1 MASTFLKYS
10 QDTVPREEKVWARRA
25 HLTTLLTYP
34 LALLPFPFTW
44 EVLATLIFPFT
55 VWLSRNKSSYSA
67 KQSLEAIYLQTIL
80 CFGYIGFGHAFAQDR
95 VLFVFSYGFMV
106 LVHAILLLISVVQTS
121 LGRNHKY
128 PFSFI
133 PYLFRS
139 TRTQENWKKIQSEF
153 QDKANFTEFR
163 NSIDQMDEYC
173 TKISSQLDELKDPT
187 LRSQARSVMDSMLAL
202 RASLIDKP
210 KNYRTVRQYLN
221 YFPQTTAELLEKY
234 SKFQKTNTG
243 DLDPV
248 RLENIKNLLV
258 EVKTTTDQV
267 RNKIQSSETLA
278 LDVEIQAMKKNID
291 FGGY

>member
-1 MASTFLKYS
+1 MASTFLKYDK
-10 QDTVPREEKVWARRA
+10 DTVPKEERAWARRA

-44 EVLATLIFPFT
+44 GVLATLVFPFS
-55 VWLSRNKSSYSA
+55 VWLSRSKSSYSA
-67 KQSLEAIYLQTIL
+67 KQSLEALYLQMIL
-80 CFGYIGFGHAFAQDR
+80 SFGYIGFGHAFSEDR

-106 LVHAILLLISVVQTS
+106 LVHVVLLLISTVQTS

-139 TRTQENWKKIQSEF
+139 TQTQENWKKIQSEF

-163 NSIDQMDEYC
+163 NSIDKMDEYC
-173 TKISSQLDELKDPT
+173 TKISTQLDELKDPT
-187 LRSQARSVMDSMLAL
+187 LRSQARSVMDSMIAL
-202 RASLIDKP
+202 RSSLIDKP

-234 SKFQKTNTG
+234 TKFQKTNIG

-248 RLENIKNLLV
+248 RLDNIKNLLV
-258 EVKTTTDQV
+258 EVKSTTDQV